1 MTARDLYGLAVRHC
15 HGGDLVSAERC
26 CRAVLD
32 QEPQSASALN
42 LAGTIHRQSVCEV
55 YQGQAP
61 YAISNFSDED
71 FKPLFYVEWDNGGD
85 YASGVRFYFFQG
97 IGVTTV
103 GTNCWQVDFD
113 PYGQTKDD
121 ADWGQSLW
129 CPPDDTSISF
139 YPWNFD
145 SGTDEY
151 IDLLDFDSDDPTIYE
166 IGVEA
171 NDGDPTDNITAWIG
185 ASFDT

>member
-1 MTARDLYGLAVRHC
+1 MTQV
-15 HGGDLVSAERC
+15 LVSTKQRKSG
-26 CRAVLD
+26 RAARLLCAAAAGVAV
-32 QEPQSASALN
+32 EFGV
-42 LAGTIHRQSVCEV
+42 AGTSRALERPDLTVCEV

-61 YAISNFSDED
+61 YAESRFHDYD

-85 YASGVRFYFFQG
+85 YASGVVFNFFQG

-103 GTNCWQVDFD
+103 GSNCWQVYHD
-113 PYGQTKDD
+113 PDGLNSLD
-121 ADWGQSLW
+121 ADWGALLW

-145 SGTDEY
+145 FGTLDY
-151 IDLLDFDSDDPTIYE
+151 DIDLLDFDSDDPTIYE